1 MWIKDRKFYNNLQ
14 HSDKLLGSGLPKYFT
29 IGSNIISLLSDEQ
42 KTLVFLKNHWT
53 DRSDRYRRWCNR
65 NLSIL
70 EITRRGAFAS
80 LRY

>member
-14 HSDKLLGSGLPKYFT
+14 HSDKLLGSGLPKHFT

-42 KTLVFLKNHWT
+42 KTVVFLKDHRT